1 MHSDNQLIRKI
12 KKKNDRGAADKLL
25 GRYYREINRIHFESN
40 LEDTFLLQMI
50 DYYRE
55 SLKEGPGSF
64 GVAGEDVQETIR
76 EEYGSGYSQNYINRM
91 TELCTRQ
98 EISLLLFFLAGLK
111 TVTFLDVILSMN
123 PVTLWYSCRVW
134 SMENDPALCFPGSE
148 AVSLLIQFLTAGI
161 LLAGSWKRFQK
172 RDVVYSFSIK

>member
-98 EISLLLFFLAGLK
+98 EISLLLFF
-111 TVTFLDVILSMN
+111 
-123 PVTLWYSCRVW
+123 PRW
-134 SMENDPALCFPGSE
+134 SENGDFSRCDSVNESRNAL
-148 AVSLLIQFLTAGI
+148 VQLQSL
-161 LLAGSWKRFQK
+161 
-172 RDVVYSFSIK
+172 VYGK